1 MMMRARDIM
10 TRDVVTISGSATVA
24 EAVEVMKTRGLRSL
38 IVDRRSVADPYGIVT
53 ETDIV
58 YKVAAYGRNPNA
70 MRVYEIMTKPCVVV
84 NPDLGVE
91 YVARLFAQTRIRRAP
106 VIEGKLLGIISIT
119 DILRRS
125 DFVTNPKKLYIENQI
140 EVAKSEARRM
150 SEEKGASSSEAA
162 AAWDVV
168 EELQAEAS
176 HQMNQSAVA
185 SRSALEEYCRQY
197 PDAPECREYDD

>member
-24 EAVEVMKTRGLRSL
+24 EAVEIMKTQSLRSL

-53 ETDIV
+53 ETDII
-58 YKVAAYGRNPNA
+58 YKVAAYGHNPSA

-91 YVARLFAQTRIRRAP
+91 YVARLFAQTGIRRAP
-106 VIEGKLLGIISIT
+106 VIEGELMGIISIT

-125 DFVTNPKKLYIENQI
+125 DFVANPKKLYIEDQI
-140 EVAKSEARRM
+140 EVARAEARRM
-150 SEEKGASSSEAA
+150 SDEKGADSPDAA

-168 EELQAEAS
+168 EELQAAAS
-176 HQMNQSAVA
+176 HQMNQSATA
-185 SRSALEEYCRQY
+185 SRTALEEYCQQY
-197 PDAPECREYDD
+197 PEAPECREYDD